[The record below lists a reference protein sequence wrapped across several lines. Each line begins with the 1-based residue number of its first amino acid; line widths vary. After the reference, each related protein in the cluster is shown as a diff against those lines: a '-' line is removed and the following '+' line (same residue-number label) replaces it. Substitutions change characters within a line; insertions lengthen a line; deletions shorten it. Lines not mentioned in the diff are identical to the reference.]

1 MVGGMV
7 ESVGHGV
14 QNIFGSDKPPK
25 AIYNRYA
32 AKTAKNVGK
41 LGEDLTFDV
50 NQQAKNA
57 FNTYMAG
64 QGKQEALAGQ
74 QEGILNTL
82 MGRRLGADPN
92 QLLQSIGNTA
102 FGFINPN
109 VVNPMAQFD
118 VNANRLMRSARGLNP
133 AALDSTSER
142 LRNAQIASGR
152 YLDTARQAYGALPGL
167 YNSAYGQGI
176 TNDQM
181 AAGYIPQIAGTY
193 NAVSERPSQ
202 GIQNRI
208 DTISSTQDAAGRG
221 IQNILNATQGYQTP
235 ENFADKLGKTG
246 IQTGQQMQQDEAQMM
261 SMISSVMGSMEG
273 GASGMGGGEG
283 GGGSGMGGGASPK
296 ASGGGYS
303 FNSSPGGAGYS
314 PGFYEAGPQ

>member
-7 ESVGHGV
+7 ESVGSGI

-32 AKTAKNVGK
+32 AKTARNVGK

-57 FNTYMAG
+57 FNTYMAA
-64 QGKQEALAGQ
+64 QPKQEALAGQ
-74 QEGILNTL
+74 QAGVLNTL

-109 VVNPMAQFD
+109 VVNPLAQFD
-118 VNANRLMRSARGLNP
+118 VNANKLMRAARGLNP
-133 AALDSTSER
+133 AAMDSTSER

-208 DTISSTQDAAGRG
+208 DTISATQDAAGRG

-273 GASGMGGGEG
+273 GMGSKEG
-283 GGGSGMGGGASPK
+283 GAASPK
-296 ASGGGYS
+296 ASGGGVS
-303 FNSSPGGAGYS
+303 FNPSPGGAGYS
-314 PGFYEAGPQ
+314 PQFYEAGPQ

>member
-1 MVGGMV
+1 MIGGMV
-7 ESVGHGV
+7 ESVGHGI
-14 QNIFGSDKPPK
+14 QNIFGSDKAPK

-32 AKTAKNVGK
+32 AKTAKNVGT
-41 LGEDLTFDV
+41 LGADLTGDV
-50 NQQAKNA
+50 NQQAKDA

-74 QEGILNTL
+74 QEGVLNTL
-82 MGRRLGADPN
+82 MNRRLGADPN
-92 QLLQSIGNTA
+92 QLLQQIGNTA

-109 VVNPMAQFD
+109 VVNPLSQFD
-118 VNANRLMRSARGLNP
+118 VNSNKLMRSARGLNP
-133 AALDSTSER
+133 AAVDSTSER
-142 LRNAQIASGR
+142 LRNAGIASGR

-167 YNSAYGQGI
+167 YNSAYGQGV

-208 DTISSTQDAAGRG
+208 DTVGSTMDAAGKG
-221 IQNILNATQGYQTP
+221 IQNILNATQGYKTP
-235 ENFADKLGKTG
+235 QNFADKLGKTG
-246 IQTGQQMQQDEAQMM
+246 VQTGQQMQQDEAQMM

-273 GASGMGGGEG
+273 GGGGAGAAAG
-283 GGGSGMGGGASPK
+283 GGGGGM
-296 ASGGGYS
+296 
-303 FNSSPGGAGYS
+303 
-314 PGFYEAGPQ
+314 

>member
-1 MVGGMV
+1 MV
-7 ESVGHGV
+7 ESVGHGI
-14 QNIFGSDKPPK
+14 QNLFGSDKPPK

-32 AKTAKNVGK
+32 AKTAKNVGT
-41 LGEDLTFDV
+41 LGADLTGDV
-50 NQQAKNA
+50 NQLAKNA

-74 QEGILNTL
+74 QEGVLNTL

-92 QLLQSIGNTA
+92 QLLQQIGNTA

-109 VVNPMAQFD
+109 VVNPLSQFD
-118 VNANRLMRSARGLNP
+118 VNSNRLMRAARGLNP
-133 AALDSTSER
+133 AAVDSTAER

-167 YNSAYGQGI
+167 YNSAYGQGV
-176 TNDQM
+176 TNDQL

-193 NAVSERPSQ
+193 NAVSERPSA
-202 GIQNRI
+202 GLQNRI
-208 DTISSTQDAAGRG
+208 DTVNSTMDAAGKG
-221 IQNILNATQGYQTP
+221 IQNILNATQGYKTP
-235 ENFADKLGKTG
+235 QNFADKLGKTG

-283 GGGSGMGGGASPK
+283 GGDVGQGGASGPK
-296 ASGGGYS
+296 FGSTYGGPGGSTFMSTPNAQGGGFS
-303 FNSSPGGAGYS
+303 QRIG
-314 PGFYEAGPQ
+314 